1 MGAKISPLHV
11 HNSLILKSTFNKLSL
26 KPKACETSDILHFIL
41 GDRSYPGPKDQTPNV
56 HFLYMHTWQRGF
68 GFFGPMTK
76 VSSRVSFYCYII
88 RSAVSLKN
96 WVHSNVCNIELV
108 TASLKDFKIPYFLK

>member
-1 MGAKISPLHV
+1 
-11 HNSLILKSTFNKLSL
+11 
-26 KPKACETSDILHFIL
+26 
-41 GDRSYPGPKDQTPNV
+41 
-56 HFLYMHTWQRGF
+56 MHTWQRGF
-68 GFFGPMTK
+68 GSFGPMTK

-108 TASLKDFKIPYFLK
+108 TGSLEDFKIIFKKNQTSSKLCGTEKTANSVCTASASFFEFWFHSTANLIKKVEIYL